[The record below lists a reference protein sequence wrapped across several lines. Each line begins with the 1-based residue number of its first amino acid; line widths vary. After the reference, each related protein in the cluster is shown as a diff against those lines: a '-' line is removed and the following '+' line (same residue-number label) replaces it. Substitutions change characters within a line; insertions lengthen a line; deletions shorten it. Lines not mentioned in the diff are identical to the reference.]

1 MRRFLLIFFLMTAA
15 AAANLLIAPSQAMQH
30 AFGTQCKVT
39 KKNILLTSSQ
49 AAAAG
54 KTAQV
59 KLETKIYR
67 TYTAELDGK
76 TVGYGIL
83 ITRKVRQKDA
93 AVLYMMTPDGTIKS
107 IEIIAFN
114 EPPEYMPQSAYLKQ
128 FEGKKESRG
137 LRVGKEIPTISG
149 ATLSARNIT
158 DGARLALAVFRV
170 TFGKR
175 P

>member
-1 MRRFLLIFFLMTAA
+1 MKRFFLILILTAA
-15 AAANLLIAPSQAMQH
+15 TASANLLISPSEAMQH
-30 AFGTQCKVT
+30 AFGAKCTVT
-39 KKNILLTSSQ
+39 KKNILLTSGQ
-49 AAAAG
+49 AAMAQ
-54 KTAQV
+54 KMAQV

-67 TYTAELDGK
+67 TYTALLNGK

-93 AVLYMMTPDGTIKS
+93 AVLYMITQDGTIKS

-128 FEGKKESRG
+128 FEGKKESSNM
-137 LRVGKEIPTISG
+137 RVGKEIPTISG
-149 ATLSARNIT
+149 ATLSARNVT
-158 DGARLALAVFRV
+158 DGARLALAVFHV